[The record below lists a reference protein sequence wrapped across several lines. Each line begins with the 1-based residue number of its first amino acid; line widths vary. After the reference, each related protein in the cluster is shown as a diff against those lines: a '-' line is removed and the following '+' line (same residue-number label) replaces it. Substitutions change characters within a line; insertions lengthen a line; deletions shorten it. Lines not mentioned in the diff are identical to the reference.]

1 MPVFHVI
8 KVFILNCAR
17 LTEQLYELH
26 IGSVGPLC
34 FDKRFQVRY
43 RLSRSHWSVT
53 GQTKPDSAL
62 RMTTS
67 VESNVPYSFYGL

>member
-8 KVFILNCAR
+8 KVFILNYVR
-17 LTEQLYELH
+17 LTEQFYELH
-26 IGSVGPLC
+26 IGSVDILC
-34 FDKRFQVRY
+34 FDKRLQVRY
-43 RLSRSHWSVT
+43 ILSRSHWFVS

-67 VESNVPYSFYGL
+67 VELNVPYSFYGL